1 MFDFSLPLKME
12 EMAVSSSSFF
22 SLVDVVEEVWAGV
35 IFWFREMVGELWVLW
50 ELGDRLEVG
59 LE

>member
-22 SLVDVVEEVWAGV
+22 SLVGVVEEVWAGV
-35 IFWFREMVGELWVLW
+35 IF
-50 ELGDRLEVG
+50 
-59 LE
+59 